1 MANTDITLRINAS
14 AAGANAAFAQVQG
27 NLRNLGNA
35 GRRAF
40 DPLTESVGRVTNSLG
55 GLRTEL
61 ATLPGLLAGIGAGVA
76 VRDLIGMAEAYG
88 QMTARL
94 RLATQYTGDFAE
106 VQAALKAA
114 ADATRAPLQ
123 ETVDLYS
130 KLAPALT
137 SIGRSGEA
145 GVRIITTI
153 NKAIAIS
160 GASANEA
167 QAALLQFGQGLASGT
182 LRGEELNSIL
192 EQTPALADAIA
203 EGLGVTRGQ
212 LRKLGEDGRLTAEA
226 VATALERVAQ
236 RVDRDFGQLPLTVG
250 QAITLLRNQLVEVV
264 GSADQGSGALAAM
277 ARAIVFVA
285 DGIKALGGA
294 GETLRP
300 FVEFVV
306 DAIDGVSRLFR
317 IVATGLAGYTLAI
330 QQALS
335 GNLKGALDTYREI
348 GNEVSR
354 IINEPLAAQKRQV
367 GAAQDNANARLKVES
382 DLAAAIGRLENLRA
396 VQAGKANADILLDD
410 KALQSKRIE
419 EARKATEEQLKGTE
433 RLRDALRTAWDG
445 AIEGARRAKEEAAAL
460 MQQAADARQSGQDK
474 AADRLMKGMTPEE
487 RDAEARRQARDL
499 TDQASGSAARA
510 TIKAF
515 EGDLKGAEKLAA
527 EAAKQAERAERFAEQ
542 ITDDRAAA
550 NLFEELGKIRSE
562 ALKAQA
568 KIKQQEAQQQEETA
582 TAIQG
587 QIQAAE
593 QRLVVLKA
601 ELAKPVGIQLDI
613 TAAEAKIKTLIGQL
627 AELNAKAGGGA
638 APAQGDVRRIENAMQ
653 GGAQPSVPAITPEKK
668 VEVSAD
674 TAKAETALEG
684 VKTAVDAIPAEK
696 TIMVRTVGDA
706 GTSSFSDAA
715 SAWNSKQNGFAT
727 GGHVRG
733 PGSGTSDSILARLS
747 NGEFVVR
754 AAAVRHYGAGFLAAL
769 NSMAVP
775 RFASGGL
782 VSSALQPALADSG
795 GGNTPVVLDMGQLG
809 RFETTAREDVADEI
823 VRVFRRAALSRGR
836 R

>member
-1 MANTDITLRINAS
+1 MALGDQSLNFRITADGAQAVGMLRKF
-14 AAGANAAFAQVQG
+14 GQEV
-27 NLRNLGNA
+27 
-35 GRRAF
+35 
-40 DPLTESVGRVTNSLG
+40 G
-55 GLRTEL
+55 GLRQQADSVTQSFRPL
-61 ATLPGLLAGIGAGVA
+61 QGVLSAIGASLGA
-76 VRDLIGMAEAYG
+76 AQIIQTADAYG
-88 QMTARL
+88 TMTARL
-94 RLATQYTGDFAE
+94 RLATQYTANFTE
-106 VQAALKAA
+106 VQAALKQAA
-114 ADATRAPLQ
+114 TETRAPLQ
-123 ETVDLYS
+123 ETVELYTR
-130 KLAPALT
+130 LAPALNG
-137 SIGRSGEA
+137 IGRSGA
-145 GVRIITTI
+145 ASVGVITTI
-153 NKAIAIS
+153 NQAIALS
-160 GASANEA
+160 GATAGEA
-167 QAALLQFGQGLASGT
+167 QASLMQFGQGMASGA
-182 LRGEELNSIL
+182 LRGDELNSVL

-203 EGLGVTRGQ
+203 EGLGVTRGE
-212 LRKLGEDGRLTAEA
+212 LRKLGEQGALTTE
-226 VATALERVAQ
+226 VVVKALEKVSARVAG
-236 RVDRDFGQLPLTVG
+236 DFRSLPMTVG
-250 QAITLLRNQLVEVV
+250 QAVTLLQNQVSEIV
-264 GSADQGSGALAAM
+264 GTADQGSGALQAI

-285 DGIKALGGA
+285 DGIKDFSNA
-294 GETLRP
+294 GETIRP
-300 FVEFVV
+300 FVEFIS
-306 DAIDGVSRLFR
+306 DAIDGVARLFR
-317 IVATGLAGYTLAI
+317 IVGTGLAGYSLAI
-330 QQALS
+330 KQALS
-335 GNLKGALDTYREI
+335 GDLEGALATYREI
-348 GNEVSR
+348 GVQVEK
-354 IINEPLAAQKRQV
+354 ILLEPMAAQKRTV
-367 GAAQDNANARLKVES
+367 AEAESTAKARGKIES
-382 DLAAAIGRLENLRA
+382 DLATEIGRLESLRA
-396 VQAGKANADILLDD
+396 VMAGKANADILLDD

-696 TIMVRTVGDA
+696 TVMVRTVGDA

-754 AAAVRHYGAGFLAAL
+754 AAAVRHYGASFLAAL

-823 VRVFRRAALSRGR
+823 VRMFRRAALSRGR